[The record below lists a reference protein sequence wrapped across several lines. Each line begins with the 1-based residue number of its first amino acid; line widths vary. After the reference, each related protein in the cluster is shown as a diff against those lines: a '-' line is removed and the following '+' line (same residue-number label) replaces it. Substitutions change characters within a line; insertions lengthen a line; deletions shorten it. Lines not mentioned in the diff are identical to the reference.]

1 MPILGEPGWVIFTDL
16 DGTLLDHTSYGW
28 EAAKP
33 ALAALRCFR
42 VPRVMVT
49 SKTYAEARPIARR
62 LGWRA
67 PLVVENGGAIYVPAG
82 YFPFTL
88 DGARRAGRSWLRLAC
103 GIERKRLQK
112 ALARAAREARLEV
125 RGFGQMSAR
134 EVAIRTGLSLSDA
147 RRARQ
152 REFDEPF
159 VVLGGNAR
167 RWSHFAR
174 SVRRAGMQATRG
186 SRFFHI
192 HGNSDKGVAV
202 RKLTAWFRRA
212 GGKDV
217 LTVGLGDSPND
228 IPLLRAV
235 DLPVLVA
242 RPGGRYDRETI
253 EAVPGIRRAG
263 GIGPNGWN
271 RAVWK
276 FLTSQLRRL

>member
-1 MPILGEPGWVIFTDL
+1 MPILGEPDWVIFTDL

-28 EAAKP
+28 EAAKS
-33 ALAALRCFR
+33 ALTALRCFR

-49 SKTYAEARPIARR
+49 SKTYAEARSIARR

-82 YFPFTL
+82 YFPFPL
-88 DGARRAGRSWLRLAC
+88 EGARRAGKNWLRLAY

-125 RGFGQMSAR
+125 RGFGQMSTR

-159 VVLGGNAR
+159 LVLGGSAR
-167 RWSHFAR
+167 VWSHFSR
-174 SVRRAGMQATRG
+174 SVRRAGMHATRG

-192 HGNSDKGVAV
+192 HGSSDKGAAV
-202 RKLTAWFRRA
+202 RRLTAWFRRA

-228 IPLLRAV
+228 IPLLRSV
-235 DLPVLVA
+235 DIPVLVA
-242 RPGGRYDRETI
+242 RPGGRYDREAL

-263 GIGPNGWN
+263 GIGPEGWN

>member
-1 MPILGEPGWVIFTDL
+1 MAIFGEPGWVIFTDL
-16 DGTLLDHTSYGW
+16 DGTLLDHSSYGW
-28 EAAKP
+28 EAAKS
-33 ALAALRCFR
+33 ALGALRCFR

-82 YFPFTL
+82 YFPFPL
-88 DGARRAGRSWLRLAC
+88 DGVRRAGRSWLRLAC

-125 RGFGQMSAR
+125 RGFGQMSAG
-134 EVAIRTGLSLSDA
+134 EVARRIGLSLSDA

-159 VVLGGNAR
+159 VVLGGSAR
-167 RWSHFAR
+167 SWSLFAR
-174 SVRRAGMQATRG
+174 SVRRAGMYATRG

-192 HGNSDKGVAV
+192 HGSSDKGVAV

-242 RPGGRYDRETI
+242 RPGGRYDRETL

-263 GIGPNGWN
+263 GIGPEGWN

-276 FLTSQLRRL
+276 FLTSQMRRL